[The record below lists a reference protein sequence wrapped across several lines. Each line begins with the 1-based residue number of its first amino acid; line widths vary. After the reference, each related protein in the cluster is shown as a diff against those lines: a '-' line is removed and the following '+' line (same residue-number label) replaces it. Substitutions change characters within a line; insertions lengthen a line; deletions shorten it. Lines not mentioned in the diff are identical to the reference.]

1 MQLRIYSTT
10 QPFENKQGELTQGYF
25 VVKTYKGNIQHICVY
40 GKAGKDIGDYVDV
53 RYSMNKE
60 KYFIANENQNEHN

>member
-10 QPFENKQGELTQGYF
+10 QPFKNKQGEMSQGYF

-40 GKAGKDIGDYVDV
+40 GTAGKEIGDYVDV
-53 RYSMNKE
+53 RYSRIK
-60 KYFIANENQNEHN
+60 KTFFIANEKQNEHN